1 MENKSTIKLTP
12 MMSQYL
18 RIKSKYP
25 NILLFYRMGDFYEL
39 FFEDAIIASS
49 ILNITL
55 TKRGKINGK
64 DIEMC
69 GVPHHSSENYLINLI
84 KKGYKVAICEQTE
97 TPEEAKKRGYNSVVN
112 REVTRLITPGTVTE
126 DTLLDHKSH
135 NFLMTLI
142 KEEEKVSSAWIDI
155 STGDF
160 FVSSLEKNNI
170 NDFVNK
176 IQPSEIVISKNNIKI
191 KKELEKNVKV
201 TFSIIEDENFNNKD
215 IEYKNPQLFN
225 NKYSLL
231 EKKVIRAILN
241 YIQITQKK
249 NVNLIKAPLLENEDK
264 FVKIDNATRK
274 NLEVMKTIQGEK
286 KGTLLD
292 TINKTAT
299 PLGSRLLSWR
309 LQNISTDL
317 NEIHNR
323 LKDVSFFYENVSL
336 SEIIR
341 NNLKLLP
348 DIERSLSRIILM
360 RGGPKDIGIIR
371 DSLRK
376 TLKLK
381 KIFDEN
387 KISKKLDIDQKNF
400 EKLSNIFKTLDN
412 TIVENPPSNSKEEIY
427 ISAGICQDLDNTIKI
442 RQNAKNII
450 LIKQSEYIEK
460 FKINSLKIK
469 YNNFLG
475 YFFEIP
481 IKHKEKLFIQN
492 SNQIISRQSTLN
504 TFRFTTTDLIKI
516 SEDIINADQKINEIQ
531 NKIFHETITFIQDQ
545 SLTLKELS
553 NFIAKIDVSVSI
565 ARISQERNWVKP
577 KLDKS
582 NIFIVKKGRHPVVEY
597 SLIKTGKNQFIS
609 NDCNLDDKKTNI
621 MLITG
626 PNMSGKSTFMRQNA
640 LIAILAHMGS
650 YVPADYAHIGLVD
663 QIFSRVGASDDLGGG
678 RSTFMVEMSETAL
691 ILNNASK
698 KSLLI
703 LDEIGRGTSTY
714 DGLSIAW
721 ATLEYIH
728 NVNCSRTLFA
738 THYFELTQLEN
749 ILKKLKNYKI
759 NVKEW
764 KEEII
769 FLHKV
774 SEGISSKSYGIQVAK
789 IAGIPEE
796 VIKNSSQLL
805 EKLEKE
811 TQKICIST
819 KVKENNYKKEKKDII
834 FEKIKNIDIEKISPL
849 EALNILDKL
858 VKNNDS

>member
-1 MENKSTIKLTP
+1 MKNNKTTKLTP

-64 DIEMC
+64 NIEMC
-69 GVPHHSSENYLINLI
+69 GVPHHSSENYLNNLI
-84 KKGYKVAICEQTE
+84 KKGHKVAICEQTE
-97 TPEEAKKRGYNSVVN
+97 TPEEAKKRGHNSVVK
-112 REVTRLITPGTVTE
+112 REVTRLITPGTITE
-126 DTLLDHKSH
+126 DTLLDHKTN
-135 NFLMTLI
+135 NFLMSVI
-142 KEEEKVSSAWIDI
+142 KEEEKISSAWIDI

-160 FVSSLEKNNI
+160 FVSSLENNNI
-170 NDFVNK
+170 NDFINK
-176 IQPSEIVISKNNIKI
+176 IQPSEIIISKNDIIIKE
-191 KKELEKNVKV
+191 ELEKNIKV
-201 TFSIIEDENFNNKD
+201 TFSIIEKENFINED
-215 IEYKNPQLFN
+215 IEFKNPQLFN
-225 NKYSLL
+225 SKYSNL

-249 NVNLIKAPLLENEDK
+249 NVNLIKAPLLEKENR
-264 FVKIDNATRK
+264 FVKIDSATRK
-274 NLEVMKTIQGEK
+274 NLEIVQTIQGEK

-292 TINKTAT
+292 TINKTVT
-299 PLGSRLLSWR
+299 SLGSRLLLLR
-309 LQNISTDL
+309 LQNLSTDL
-317 NEIHNR
+317 NEINYR
-323 LKDVSFFYENVSL
+323 QKDVSFFYDNINL

-341 NNLKLLP
+341 NTLKLLP

-360 RGGPKDIGIIR
+360 RGGPKDVGIIR
-371 DSLRK
+371 DSLK
-376 TLKLK
+376 KALEIK
-381 KIFDEN
+381 KILDEH
-387 KISKKLDIDQKNF
+387 KVSKKLNLNQRVF
-400 EKLSNIFKTLDN
+400 EKVECIFKILNN
-412 TIVENPPSNSKEEIY
+412 TIVENPPINAKDEIY
-427 ISAGICQDLDNTIKI
+427 ISAGKCQDLDNTIKI
-442 RQNAKNII
+442 RQNAKNIV

-460 FKINSLKIK
+460 LGINSLKIK

-481 IKHKEKLFIQN
+481 IKHKEKLFTQN
-492 SNQIISRQSTLN
+492 SYQIISRQSTLN

-516 SEDIINADQKINEIQ
+516 SEEIINADQKINEIQ
-531 NKIFHETITFIQDQ
+531 SQIFHKTLTFIQNK

-553 NFIAKIDVSVSI
+553 NFIAKIDVSSSI
-565 ARISQERNWVKP
+565 AKISQERNWVKP

-582 NIFIVKKGRHPVVEY
+582 NIFIIKKGRHPVVEY
-597 SLIKTGKNQFIS
+597 SLIKTGKNQFVS

-650 YVPADYAHIGLVD
+650 YVPAEYAHIGLVD

-678 RSTFMVEMSETAL
+678 KSTFMVEMSETAL
-691 ILNNASK
+691 ILNNASE

-728 NVNCSRTLFA
+728 DVNCSRTLFA
-738 THYFELTQLEN
+738 THYFELTQLESF
-749 ILKKLKNYKI
+749 LKKLKNYTI

-764 KEEII
+764 KDEII

-774 SEGISSKSYGIQVAK
+774 TEGISSKSYGIQVAK
-789 IAGIPEE
+789 IAGIPQE
-796 VIKNSSQLL
+796 VIKNSSKLL
-805 EKLEKE
+805 KKLEKE
-811 TQKICIST
+811 TQKVCISS
-819 KVKENNYKKEKKDII
+819 KVNEKDYDQDKKDII
-834 FEKIKNIDIEKISPL
+834 LEKIKDIDIEKISPL

-858 VKNNDS
+858 VKTYD

>member
-1 MENKSTIKLTP
+1 MEKKNTPKLTP

-18 RIKSKYP
+18 RIKSNYP
-25 NILLFYRMGDFYEL
+25 DILLFYRMGDFYEL

-84 KKGYKVAICEQTE
+84 KNGYKIAICEQTE
-97 TPEEAKKRGYNSVVN
+97 TPEDAKKRGYNSVVN
-112 REVTRLITPGTVTE
+112 REVTRLITPGTITE
-126 DTLLDHKSH
+126 DTLLDHKTH
-135 NFLMTLI
+135 NFLMSLI
-142 KEEEKVSSAWIDI
+142 EENEKIASAWIDI

-160 FVSSLEKNNI
+160 FVSSLKKNDIYDCI
-170 NDFVNK
+170 NKV
-176 IQPSEIVISKNNIKI
+176 QPSEIIISNNNIRI
-191 KKELEKNVKV
+191 KEELEKNIKV
-201 TFSIIEDENFNNKD
+201 TFSIIEQENFINEK
-215 IEYKNPQLFN
+215 IENKNPKLFES
-225 NKYSLL
+225 KYSSI

-249 NVNLIKAPLLENEDK
+249 DFELTKAPLLEEENE
-264 FVKIDNATRK
+264 FVKIDNSTRQ
-274 NLEVMKTIQGEK
+274 NLEIVQTIQGEK

-292 TINKTAT
+292 TINKTVT
-299 PLGSRLLSWR
+299 SLGSRLLSWR

-317 NEIHNR
+317 DEIIKR
-323 LKDVSFFYENVSL
+323 LEDVSFFYNNVNL
-336 SEIIR
+336 SGTIR
-341 NNLKLLP
+341 NILKLLP

-360 RGGPKDIGIIR
+360 RGSPKDVGIIR
-371 DSLRK
+371 DALGK
-376 TLKLK
+376 TLELREVLDKHK
-381 KIFDEN
+381 VP
-387 KISKKLDIDQKNF
+387 KKLNINQKNF
-400 EKLSNIFKTLDN
+400 EKISDIFKILNN
-412 TIVENPPSNSKEEIY
+412 TIIENPSLNSKDEIF
-427 ISAGICQDLDNTIKI
+427 ISQGKCEDLDSTIKI
-442 RQNAKNII
+442 RQNAKNIV
-450 LIKQSEYIEK
+450 LIKQSEYIKK
-460 FKINSLKIK
+460 FEINSLKIK

-481 IKHKEKLFIQN
+481 IKHKEKLFSQN
-492 SNQIISRQSTLN
+492 SYQIISRQSTVN

-516 SEDIINADQKINEIQ
+516 SEEIINADQKINEIQ
-531 NKIFHETITFIQDQ
+531 NKIFQETLTFIQNQ
-545 SLTLKELS
+545 SFSIKELS
-553 NFIAKIDVSVSI
+553 NFIAKIDVSTSI
-565 ARISQERNWVKP
+565 AKISQERNWIKP

-582 NIFIVKKGRHPVVEY
+582 NVFIVKKGRHPVVEY
-597 SLIKTGKNQFIS
+597 SLIKSGKNQFVS

-650 YVPADYAHIGLVD
+650 YVPADYVHIGLVD
-663 QIFSRVGASDDLGGG
+663 QIFSRVGASDDLSGG

-691 ILNNASK
+691 ILNNASE

-728 NVNCSRTLFA
+728 NINCSRTLFA
-738 THYFELTQLEN
+738 THYFELTQLEKT
-749 ILKKLKNYKI
+749 LKKLKNYTI

-764 KEEII
+764 KDEII

-789 IAGIPEE
+789 IAGIPQE
-796 VIKNSSQLL
+796 VIKKSYKLL
-805 EKLEKE
+805 KTFEKD
-811 TQKICIST
+811 T
-819 KVKENNYKKEKKDII
+819 KNYAIPLKVTENDYDENKKDII
-834 FEKIKNIDIEKISPL
+834 LEKIKKINIENISPI
-849 EALNILDKL
+849 EALNILDEIIKT
-858 VKNNDS
+858 NDL